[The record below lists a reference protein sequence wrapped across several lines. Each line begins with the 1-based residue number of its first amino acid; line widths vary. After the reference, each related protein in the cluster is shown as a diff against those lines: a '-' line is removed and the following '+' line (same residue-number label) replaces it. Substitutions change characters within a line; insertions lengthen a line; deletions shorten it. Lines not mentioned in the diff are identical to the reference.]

1 MDEWVSDTV
10 PAAEAAGD
18 GQYAA
23 DSDYI
28 SAPGGEDSAEA
39 LPEADGTSQ
48 PAEEAET
55 PEDGRADTGQDTEKP
70 GRPAPAFT
78 VPVKYNKQY
87 RELTPEEAGIYAQKG
102 MKYESLE
109 PYLARLRFMGQQT
122 GQSLEKVLEGMY
134 QASEDL
140 ARKKILDE
148 AGGNQTLA
156 DRLMEARRLK
166 NKAAF
171 DAMLA
176 DDKKAAESEI
186 ADNNQRLAGE
196 FKDLNAEF
204 PAIANIEDVPQSVI
218 KSALRSGRDLLSEY
232 LRYQHTESKRVKQA
246 ETQKATAAKA
256 SAGSQASGTGPSD
269 TSPEIAAMLQGIW
282 G

>member
-1 MDEWVSDTV
+1 MDDNQIVETTETAEAEATT
-10 PAAEAAGD
+10 PEAEAAT
-18 GQYAA
+18 
-23 DSDYI
+23 
-28 SAPGGEDSAEA
+28 
-39 LPEADGTSQ
+39 PEA
-48 PAEEAET
+48 PAEEAAA
-55 PEDGRADTGQDTEKP
+55 ADTTAQADENGGEEAAAGDAAEEAA
-70 GRPAPAFT
+70 APAFT

-87 RELTPEEAGIYAQKG
+87 RELTPDEASVYAQKG

-109 PYLARLRFMGQQT
+109 PHLAKLRFIGQQT

-148 AGGNQTLA
+148 AGGNQALA
-156 DRLMEARRLK
+156 DRLMEARQVK

-171 DAMLA
+171 DAMMA

-186 ADNNQRLAGE
+186 ADNNQRLAAE
-196 FKDLNAEF
+196 FRDLHAEF
-204 PAIANIEDVPQSVI
+204 PAIAKIEDVPQSVI

-232 LRYQHTESKRVKQA
+232 LRYQHAESKRVKQA
-246 ETQKATAAKA
+246 ETQKAAAAKA
-256 SAGSQASGTGPSD
+256 SAGSQASGAGPSD